1 MINAYPDRF
10 LFGTDEVAPPDQET
24 YLRVYRQYAPL
35 FSALF
40 AGARSA
46 ITRGNYER
54 LFDEANTKVRAWE
67 AKNR

>member
-35 FSALF
+35 FSALVDYSIC
-40 AGARSA
+40 A
-46 ITRGNYER
+46 
-54 LFDEANTKVRAWE
+54 
-67 AKNR
+67 